1 MIRKNKGGP
10 WFFRHI
16 LKSASCSGKHAE
28 INILFWQIKNQN
40 HMPIIYHRIVNQYK
54 KTHRNDVCLWHAMSS
69 IKNQSVLFKTMGVSK
84 IETWIFQSFPVLK
97 CNSPGIP
104 ESPGACFR
112 GKLLWTFNW
121 HRYQKTK
128 QMAVRKRETALK
140 HDCCILVSPVSR
152 WTKTRN
158 YMSCLLYYCWHS
170 PSLKIIWYQMTM
182 GFCEEGGI
190 IRSIKTNGKMCGF
203 WWRKELPSL
212 FPSS

>member
-1 MIRKNKGGP
+1 M
-10 WFFRHI
+10 FMTCYEHHQ
-16 LKSASCSGKHAE
+16 KSISF
-28 INILFWQIKNQN
+28 IQI
-40 HMPIIYHRIVNQYK
+40 
-54 KTHRNDVCLWHAMSS
+54 
-69 IKNQSVLFKTMGVSK
+69 MGVSK
-84 IETWIFQSFPVLK
+84 IETWIFQSFQVLK

-112 GKLLWTFNW
+112 VKLLWTFNL

-128 QMAVRKRETALK
+128 QMVVRKRETALK
-140 HDCCILVSPVSR
+140 HDCCILVSPFR

-203 WWRKELPSL
+203 WWRKELPIL
-212 FPSS
+212 FPKQLV